1 MTKVLTFL
9 FLLLLS
15 YNCGKKG
22 ELSIISE
29 FPFYEGI
36 HYWELTGLEA
46 TFAGIFTENTVNF

>member
-22 ELSIISE
+22 ELSIGDGKDSSVIE
-29 FPFYEGI
+29 IDEERVYKF
-36 HYWELTGLEA
+36 
-46 TFAGIFTENTVNF
+46 